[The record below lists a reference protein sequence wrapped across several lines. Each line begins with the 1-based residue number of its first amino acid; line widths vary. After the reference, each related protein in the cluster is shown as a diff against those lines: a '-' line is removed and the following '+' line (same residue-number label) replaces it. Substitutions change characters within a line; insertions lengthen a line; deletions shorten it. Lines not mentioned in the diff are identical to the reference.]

1 MSTRLQLRTRV
12 RYNLRES
19 NPSSAPR
26 YDNASI
32 NSNLNEAYQ
41 QYQLEL
47 IENAQGDFATKT
59 FISLVAN
66 QDLYA
71 LPSTWVKTRKLW
83 KIEADGRYEI
93 ERSERRDWPVYKIDS
108 ISRNNPFTYRYQ
120 DRSILL
126 EPAPLSSESNA
137 ILHEY
142 YTLQSDLTDDSHSPV
157 AGFIEPWQ
165 TMLVLYA
172 TIAELEGKEAIG
184 SVVSIDTFR
193 GRLEKAEMRFRASM
207 VHRSEANDTVS
218 PDDL

>member
-12 RYNLRES
+12 RYNLGEP
-19 NPSSAPR
+19 NPSSSPR
-26 YDNASI
+26 YDNTSI

-47 IENAQGDFATKT
+47 IDNAQGDFATQS

-66 QDLYA
+66 QSLYA
-71 LPSTWVKTRKLW
+71 LPSTWVKTRRLW
-83 KIEADGRYEI
+83 KVEANRRYEV
-93 ERSERRDWPVYKIDS
+93 ERSERRDWPVYNIDAF
-108 ISRNNPFTYRYQ
+108 SRCNPFTYRYQ

-126 EPAPLSSESNA
+126 EPTPVSAETNA
-137 ILHEY
+137 LLHEY
-142 YTLQSDLTDDSHSPV
+142 YALQPDLTDDSQSPV

-193 GRLEKAEMRFRASM
+193 ARLEKAEMKFRASM
-207 VHRSEANDTVS
+207 GSRSESNDTVA